1 MSPGSPKK
9 QASRQGRGTASRPRT
24 NDRAMRTLTQ
34 AMLVG
39 ANVIVAITMVGSL
52 AAFVLRPDPAVKA
65 GPMYVTLTLTTV
77 AAVLMALLA
86 VSATFFPV
94 FTRQQ
99 RANLSLVMW
108 TMGATGLVTG
118 LLTLGGA
125 VSSIVM
131 RMMVGSLAYIFI
143 SVQRSRIER
152 AHATAPAGQAPASA
166 PRVQPSLKSRQ
177 RRGGR
182 KN

>member
-1 MSPGSPKK
+1 MSPGSSKK
-9 QASRQGRGTASRPRT
+9 QASRQSRGTASRPRT
-24 NDRAMRTLTQ
+24 NDRSMRALTQ

-39 ANVIVAITMVGSL
+39 ADVIVALLMLGSL
-52 AAFVLRPDPAVKA
+52 ASFILRPDPAVKA

-77 AAVLMALLA
+77 AAVLMAFLA
-86 VSATFFPV
+86 VNATFFPV

-99 RANLSLVMW
+99 RANISLVMW
-108 TMGATGLVTG
+108 TMAATGMVTG
-118 LLTLGGA
+118 LLALGGA
-125 VSSIVM
+125 VNSIVM
-131 RMMVGSLAYIFI
+131 RLLVGSLAYIFI

-166 PRVQPSLKSRQ
+166 PRAQPSVKSRQ